1 MVNII
6 YISIITIFILSH
18 TWESIIDYFNAKWFN
33 KQPDNLVNDI
43 YDDKEYNK
51 QQLYKKENY
60 RFSNISGS
68 LSFVITAFILIF
80 GFFGKL
86 DIYISNQISSPLL
99 QTLSFFA
106 IIGFGSTILSIPIS
120 YFHTFVI
127 EEKFGFNKSS
137 KFTFWSDT
145 LKSLFLGTILGGVIL
160 AAIVWIYNYIQ
171 NDFWWIAWIFISI
184 FSVGLNFFYST
195 LIVPIFNKQTL
206 LEEGELKQAI
216 KDFGDKAGFEIDN
229 IFVIDGSKRSSKA
242 NAYFA
247 GFGKKKR
254 IVLYDT
260 LINQMNTNE
269 IVAVLAH
276 EIGHYKHKHTM
287 ANLFMSITQT
297 GIMLYILSLFLT
309 NTDLSIALGGTENKF
324 HLGIIAFSILF
335 SPISEFI
342 GIFMN
347 ILSRKFEYQAD
358 NFAKGYGLENELI
371 CGLKSLSKNSYSNL
385 TPHPLY
391 VFTNYSH
398 PPIKDRIA
406 NLKKN
411 DITKSLL

>member
-6 YISIITIFILSH
+6 YISIISIFIVSH
-18 TWESIIDYFNAKWFN
+18 AWESIIDFFNAKWFD
-33 KQPDNLVNDI
+33 KKPDTLVDDI
-43 YDDKEYNK
+43 YDKEEYNK

-60 RFSNISGS
+60 KFSNISGS
-68 LSFVITAFILIF
+68 ISFVITALILIF
-80 GFFGKL
+80 GLFGKL
-86 DIYISNQISSPLL
+86 DVLISSQVSSPLL
-99 QTLSFFA
+99 QTLIFFA
-106 IIGFGSTILSIPIS
+106 VIGFGSTILSLPFS
-120 YFHTFVI
+120 FYHTFFI

-137 KFTFWSDT
+137 KLTFLTDT
-145 LKSLFLGTILGGVIL
+145 LKSLLLGTILGGVVL
-160 AAIVWIYNYIQ
+160 TTLVWVYNYIQ
-171 NDFWWIAWIFISI
+171 NDFWWIAWIFISL

-195 LIVPIFNKQTL
+195 LIVPLFNKQTP
-206 LEEGELKQAI
+206 LEEGDLKQAI
-216 KDFGDKAGFEIDN
+216 KNFGEKAGFEIDN
-229 IFVIDGSKRSSKA
+229 IYVIDGSKRSSKA

-260 LINQMNTNE
+260 LINQMSTDE

-276 EIGHYKHKHTM
+276 EIGHYKHKHTI
-287 ANLFMSITQT
+287 ANLVMGIAQT

-342 GIFMN
+342 GVFMN

-371 CGLKSLSKNSYSNL
+371 SGLKNLSKNSYSNL

-398 PPIKDRIA
+398 PPIKERIA
-406 NLKKN
+406 NLKK
-411 DITKSLL
+411 

>member
-6 YISIITIFILSH
+6 YISIISIFIISH
-18 TWESIIDYFNAKWFN
+18 TWESIVDYLNSKWFN
-33 KQPDNLVNDI
+33 KKPDILVDDI
-43 YDDKEYNK
+43 YDDEEYNK

-60 RFSNISGS
+60 KFSNISEAV
-68 LSFVITAFILIF
+68 SFVVTATILIF
-80 GFFGKL
+80 SFFGKL
-86 DIYISNQISSPLL
+86 DIYISNQVSSQLL
-99 QTLSFFA
+99 QTLLFFA
-106 IIGFGSTILSIPIS
+106 IIGFGSTILSLPFS
-120 YFHTFVI
+120 YYHTFVI
-127 EEKFGFNKSS
+127 EDKFGFNKSS
-137 KFTFWSDT
+137 KLTFWMDT
-145 LKSLFLGTILGGVIL
+145 LKSMLIGTIIGGVVL
-160 AAIVWIYNYIQ
+160 TALVWVYNYIQ
-171 NDFWWIAWIFISI
+171 NDFWWIAWIFISL

-195 LIVPIFNKQTL
+195 LIVPMFNKQTL

-216 KDFGDKAGFEIDN
+216 KKFGEKAGFEIDN

-260 LINQMNTNE
+260 LINQMSTNE

-276 EIGHYKHKHTM
+276 EIGHYKHKHTI
-287 ANLFMSITQT
+287 ANLAMGIAQT

-342 GIFMN
+342 GVFMN
-347 ILSRKFEYQAD
+347 HLSRKFEYQAD
-358 NFAKGYGLENELI
+358 NFAKGYGLEDELI
-371 CGLKSLSKNSYSNL
+371 SGLKNLSKNSYSNL

-398 PPIKDRIA
+398 PPIKERIS
-406 NLKKN
+406 NLKK
-411 DITKSLL
+411 